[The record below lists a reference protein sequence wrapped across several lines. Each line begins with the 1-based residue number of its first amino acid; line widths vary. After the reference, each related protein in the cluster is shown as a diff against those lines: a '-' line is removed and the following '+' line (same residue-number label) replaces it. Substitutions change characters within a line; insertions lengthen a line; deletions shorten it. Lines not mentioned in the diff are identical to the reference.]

1 MYSFKGEN
9 PTRLYYDALQTL
21 LKEGDKCAP
30 RGKLIKELRPA
41 SVEFDNPYNRVTF
54 LGNRRVNPFF
64 QLAESLWILSGRADV
79 EWLKK
84 FNRNIGQFSDDGVWF
99 NAPYG
104 ERIRTW
110 NKNAAHGVI
119 INPIDQLVDAYT
131 KLLADKDTRQAVV
144 VISNPMFDNSKYT
157 IGELGKDVACNLVF
171 TFKIRHNKLNMTVFN
186 RSNDAHWGLWGANL
200 CQFSTI
206 QEVMLNW
213 LKHSG
218 NLDFVDLEIGTY
230 CQLTDSLHI
239 YMDDYGAKC
248 TTDVQEYYQSLYHDE
263 SEVDLDLSCKNEPR
277 MSLNSQQFDHFLEL
291 YWGTI
296 DGYLMD
302 DNYIQSGSDRI
313 TLQELLY
320 DMKISGVVDEYW
332 YFVIQAM
339 LAYRLVKLGNML
351 SALDVVKSMENCQW
365 KISMMNFL
373 KSFIRKT
380 EKDVNKDSKDSGGVK
395 YYKCIVDEYCEIRDN
410 IMNSLVCQD
419 DKTTKFLTD
428 YLSI

>member
-1 MYSFKGEN
+1 MYAFKGEN
-9 PTRLYYDALQTL
+9 PTRLYYDALQKL
-21 LKEGDKCAP
+21 LKEGDECAP

-54 LGNRRVNPFF
+54 LGSRRVNPFF
-64 QLAESLWILSGRADV
+64 QLAESLWIMSGRADV

-84 FNRNIGQFSDDGVWF
+84 FNENMGQFSDDGVWF

-110 NKNAAHGVI
+110 NKNAAHNVI
-119 INPIDQLVDAYT
+119 LNPIDQLVDAYT

-157 IGELGKDVACNLVF
+157 IGEHGKDIACNLIF
-171 TFKIRHNKLNMTVFN
+171 TLKVRHNKLNMTVFN

-200 CQFSTI
+200 CQFTTI

-213 LKHSG
+213 LKNSG
-218 NLDFVDLEIGTY
+218 NPEFKDLEIGTY

-248 TTDVQEYYQSLYHDE
+248 TTDVQQYYGEDVRKVR
-263 SEVDLDLSCKNEPR
+263 EVDLDLSCENEPR
-277 MSLNSQQFDHFLEL
+277 MSLNSQQFDHFLEI

-302 DNYIQSGSDRI
+302 DDYIQKTGDRMM
-313 TLQELLY
+313 LLELLY
-320 DMKISGVVDEYW
+320 DMKGTGITDEYW
-332 YFVIQAM
+332 DFAIHGM
-339 LAYRLVKLGNML
+339 LAYRLVKLGDIL
-351 SALDVVKSMENCQW
+351 GALDVMKSMVSCQW
-365 KISMMNFL
+365 KISMLYFL
-373 KSFIRKT
+373 KSFIRKQKSQKNYQAIL
-380 EKDVNKDSKDSGGVK
+380 EKYGELREDVLEHL
-395 YYKCIVDEYCEIRDN
+395 YT
-410 IMNSLVCQD
+410 QD
-419 DKTTKFLTD
+419 DITKDFVTAYLT
-428 YLSI
+428 I